1 MIRVTSEARP
11 FRAGRILSKILLPAF
26 TPAANGR
33 DADPASTVELT
44 TLP

>member
-11 FRAGRILSKILLPAF
+11 LGWAHTCASSLPASLQLQR
-26 TPAANGR
+26 GR